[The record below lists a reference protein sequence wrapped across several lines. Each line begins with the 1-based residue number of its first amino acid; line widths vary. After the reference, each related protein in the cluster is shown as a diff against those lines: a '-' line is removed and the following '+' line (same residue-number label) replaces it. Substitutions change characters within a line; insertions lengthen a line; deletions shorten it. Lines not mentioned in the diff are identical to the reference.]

1 MRYHEQHAYTFGA
14 RCGTV
19 VDITP
24 SVSLQTAR
32 LLPCCHVLQVP
43 MFSASGLR
51 VAYLK
56 ILERRLGSQYQVEK
70 WVRKLCKSG
79 DFLIRT

>member
-1 MRYHEQHAYTFGA
+1 MDECLDSHAL
-14 RCGTV
+14 CWSSPV
-19 VDITP
+19 
-24 SVSLQTAR
+24 
-32 LLPCCHVLQVP
+32 QVP

>member
-1 MRYHEQHAYTFGA
+1 MPAQHLEV
-14 RCGTV
+14 RLVTV
-19 VDITP
+19 VQPLTL
-24 SVSLQTAR
+24 VHA
-32 LLPCCHVLQVP
+32 PCCAVLCAVQVP